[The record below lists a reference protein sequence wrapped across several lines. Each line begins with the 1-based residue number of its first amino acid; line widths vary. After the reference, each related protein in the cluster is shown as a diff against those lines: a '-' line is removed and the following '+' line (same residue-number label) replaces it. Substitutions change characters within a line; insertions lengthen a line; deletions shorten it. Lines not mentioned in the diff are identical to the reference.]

1 MWREH
6 MFQSTDIKLHFLN
19 VTVSLGSK
27 LVCVGLK
34 NRCECKYRLQIW
46 YGWEM
51 NVFLSKPELEFM
63 QKENKILQ
71 NNIQNAIKG
80 FYKPHFFH

>member
-1 MWREH
+1 
-6 MFQSTDIKLHFLN
+6 
-19 VTVSLGSK
+19 
-27 LVCVGLK
+27 
-34 NRCECKYRLQIW
+34 
-46 YGWEM
+46 M